1 MQLYS
6 PFMPRSGNR
15 FVRAFALLLPVAI
28 LSFSLVQT
36 VFARNTFVIND
47 GENVTVHSTYATDP
61 AEVLEEAGVTLS
73 GEDYYTTDGSSEI
86 IVQRSRQI
94 TVEYCGERIELTA
107 YDETLAEV
115 LDRNGMKHEGAYR
128 ASVPVSTKVYD
139 GMSVRVDWVV
149 SNMETYTVELP
160 FETVYVDDPTLPAGA
175 EAVLVEGQVGYA
187 LRRSAVTF
195 ENAVETD
202 RKVMDETV
210 KQEPV
215 DRLIAVG
222 TGENVGGTNQWPLI
236 GDGYIVLSTG
246 EVLTYTHS
254 QEFKATAYTS
264 WIEDVGDTT
273 ATGTLARVGAIAVD
287 PKLIPYGTRMFIVTN
302 DGSYVYGIATAED
315 CGGGVNGSHVD
326 LFFDTVAECWQFG
339 VRQCTIYF
347 LGDAD
352 KRGPQNR

>member
-15 FVRAFALLLPVAI
+15 FMRVVALLMPVAI
-28 LSFSLVQT
+28 LGVSMVQT

-47 GENVTVHSTYATDP
+47 GENVTVHSTYASDP

-73 GEDYYTTDGSSEI
+73 GEDYYTTDGTSEI
-86 IVQRSRQI
+86 TVQRSKLL
-94 TVEYCGERIELTA
+94 TVDYCGKKVELTA

-115 LDRNGMKHEGAYR
+115 LGRSGMNYEGAYR

-139 GMSVRVDWVV
+139 GMEVRVDWIV
-149 SNMETYTVELP
+149 SNSETYTVELP
-160 FETVYVDDPTLPAGA
+160 FETVYVDDPTLPEGT
-175 EAVLVEGQVGYA
+175 EAVLVEGKVGYA

-202 RKVMDETV
+202 RQVLEETV

-215 DRLIAVG
+215 DKLVAVG
-222 TGENVGGTNQWPLI
+222 TGENVGGTNEWPLI
-236 GDGYIVLSTG
+236 ADGYIVLSTG
-246 EVLTYTHS
+246 EVLTYSHS
-254 QEFKATAYTS
+254 EVFKATAYTS
-264 WIEDVGDTT
+264 WIEDVGDVT

-287 PKLIPYGTRMFIVTN
+287 PRLIPYGTRMFIVTN
-302 DGSYVYGIATAED
+302 DGAYVYGIATAED

-326 LFFDTVAECWQFG
+326 LFFDTVDECWQFG

-352 KRGPQNR
+352 RRGPQHR